1 MKHILIVEDDLDI
14 GDILEESLKK
24 ENYKTSR
31 AYSGTEAILF
41 LKSTTPDLILLDLM
55 LPGISGEEI
64 ISKINNIPIIVLSAK
79 TDTTD
84 KVNALLSGACDFVTK
99 PFNVD
104 ELLARITVALRNKSE
119 TTDILTFDEIKIN
132 IFSNQ
137 VYINDTEI
145 KLTKTE
151 FVILKK
157 IMQNPS
163 QIVTKSL
170 ILDEICDFS
179 PNCTEDSLKIHISN
193 LRKKLREING
203 KDYIESVWG
212 IGFKLKN

>member
-55 LPGISGEEI
+55 LPGVSGEEI
-64 ISKINNIPIIVLSAK
+64 ISKIKNIPIIVLSAK
-79 TDTTD
+79 ADIND
-84 KVNALLSGACDFVTK
+84 KVNTLLNGACDYIIK
-99 PFNVD
+99 PFNIK
-104 ELLARITVALRNKSE
+104 ELLARIVVALRNKSE
-119 TTDILTFDEIKIN
+119 TTDILTFDEIKLN
-132 IFSNQ
+132 NLSNE
-137 VYINDTEI
+137 VFINDNQI

-157 IMQNPS
+157 LMQNSS
-163 QIVTKSL
+163 QVVTKTL
-170 ILDEICDFS
+170 ILDEICDFL

-193 LRKKLREING
+193 LRKKIKEING

-212 IGFKLKN
+212 IGFKLKK